1 MLSTQSKGIN
11 VMKLHE
17 IMADIMGTNQS
28 AVTNKDPAYKKS
40 RKKFKKNVL
49 ALDYEK
55 KKKKR
60 KK

>member
-1 MLSTQSKGIN
+1 
-11 VMKLHE
+11 MKLHE